1 MEGNSP
7 NQRSQESAEK
17 MRLAVEKMEQE
28 VFKPEPLPQRTLPW
42 LIDIFLYPMNIS
54 GIIHLVIF
62 AIIPPLLWLL
72 VLRYVQAFGGV
83 PYLILYLLLAG
94 YAFYYI
100 SYCVFDSSRGG
111 LRAPD
116 VTIYDSPD
124 KIELFSQVFLVIGV
138 VAVCFFPAVIYYIA
152 TERADLLF
160 WLLSAVCIFFL
171 PMAVL
176 RAVLFDSIDVLN
188 PVVIVSSIYRTF
200 LPYCGLVLIFSV
212 LAGLIAPVILGLPKP
227 GNLIAGLI
235 YLQLLMDYLLSTAY
249 FWYKIAFVY
258 LSMVSAHLLGRFYLR
273 YKKELN
279 WGI

>member
-7 NQRSQESAEK
+7 NQNSQKSAEK
-17 MRLAVEKMEQE
+17 MRLAVEKLERE
-28 VFKPEPLPQRTLPW
+28 VFKPDPLPERTLPW

-54 GIIHLVIF
+54 GVIHMVIF

-72 VLRYVQAFGGV
+72 VLRYIHPFGGV

-138 VAVCFFPAVIYYIA
+138 VAVCFFPAVIYYIT
-152 TERADLLF
+152 TERIDLLF

-176 RAVLFDSIDVLN
+176 TAVLFDSVDALN
-188 PVVIVSSIYRTF
+188 PVTIITSIYRTF
-200 LPYCGLVLIFSV
+200 LPYCGLVLAFSV

-235 YLQLLMDYLLSTAY
+235 YLQLLMDYLLGTAY

-258 LSMVSAHLLGRFYLR
+258 LSIVSAHLLGRFYLR

>member
-1 MEGNSP
+1 MEENTP
-7 NQRSQESAEK
+7 NQRSHESAEK
-17 MRLAVEKMEQE
+17 MRLAVEKLERE
-28 VFKPEPLPQRTLPW
+28 VFKPDPLPERTLPW
-42 LIDIFLYPMNIS
+42 LIDIFLYPMSYS
-54 GIIHLVIF
+54 GVIHMVIF

-72 VLRYVQAFGGV
+72 VLRYVRAFGGV

-152 TERADLLF
+152 TERTDLLF
-160 WLLSAVCIFFL
+160 WLLSAVCIFFF

-176 RAVLFDSIDVLN
+176 TAVLFDSVDAIK
-188 PVVIVSSIYRTF
+188 PVVIISSIYRTF
-200 LPYCGLVLIFSV
+200 LPYCGLVLAFYV
-212 LAGLIAPVILGLPKP
+212 LAGLVAPVILGLPKP

-235 YLQLLMDYLLSTAY
+235 YLQSLMDYLLGTAY

-258 LSMVSAHLLGRFYLR
+258 LSIVSAHLLGRFYLR

>member
-7 NQRSQESAEK
+7 NQRSHESAEK
-17 MRLAVEKMEQE
+17 MRLAVEKLERE
-28 VFKPEPLPQRTLPW
+28 VFKPDPLPERTLPW

-54 GIIHLVIF
+54 GIIHLIIF

-72 VLRYVQAFGGV
+72 VLRYIHPFGGV

-138 VAVCFFPAVIYYIA
+138 VAVCFFPAVIYYIT
-152 TERADLLF
+152 TERTDLLF

-176 RAVLFDSIDVLN
+176 TAVLFDSVNAIK
-188 PVVIVSSIYRTF
+188 PVMIITSIYKTF
-200 LPYCGLVLIFSV
+200 LPYCGLVLAFYV

-227 GNLIAGLI
+227 GNLIAGLF
-235 YLQLLMDYLLSTAY
+235 YLQSLMDYLLGTAY

-258 LSMVSAHLLGRFYLR
+258 LSIVSAHLLGRFYLR